1 MKRSWIGFALLIAM
15 LLGGILVTRK
25 MGRIHDPIEKQLQQ
39 AAQCALDSNWEQA
52 EFLFQQAEEGWET
65 MEHFRSCFADHNP
78 VEEIDGN
85 FEMLEVFYSTRERIA
100 FAGGCRELA
109 RKVAAVGEAHEL
121 VWWNLL

>member
-39 AAQCALDSNWEQA
+39 AAQCAMENNWTAA
-52 EFLFQQAEEGWET
+52 ETAFREAESSWKQKER
-65 MEHFRSCFADHNP
+65 FRSCFADHNP

-85 FEMLEVFYSTRERIA
+85 FEMLEVFCRTRERIA